1 MITVV
6 MPSFYSAKLV
16 KERILEIGN
25 DTQIL
30 IVENSK
36 DMNLKTDL
44 EKNFNNVK
52 VIIPKENMGWGKSI
66 NLGIKNSKTEMV
78 FITQP
83 DVKLI
88 KNCIQKLKECILT
101 FNDFAILTPVDENNE
116 IYQNYENLKFN
127 SSVIDNNKFQL
138 KEVDYVDLTWLIN
151 KSKFVEKDLWDE
163 KIFLYFEAKDFSK
176 RVKDSYKK
184 IFIAETIN
192 TYHIGSA
199 SHDPKFEYFNKLNR
213 SWHYNWSKHY
223 FNKKHHGIIF
233 AYKKSFG
240 QLSRLILK
248 FLGAAFFLKFL
259 RSKFILVEI
268 YGLLSSML
276 CLPSFYRPYKNIK

>member
-1 MITVV
+1 MLTVV
-6 MPSFYSAKLV
+6 IPSFYSSKLV
-16 KERILEIGN
+16 EERIHEIN
-25 DTQIL
+25 KNVPI
-30 IVENSK
+30 IIIENSRDQDFK
-36 DMNLKTDL
+36 KKIERTFD
-44 EKNFNNVK
+44 NVR
-52 VIIPKENMGWGKSI
+52 VIIPDE
-66 NLGIKNSKTEMV
+66 NLGFGKALNLGYKEAKTKMV
-78 FITQP
+78 FFTQP

-88 KNCIQKLKECILT
+88 ENCIDKLIECVKE
-101 FNDFAILTPVDENNE
+101 FKDFAIITPNDTYNE
-116 IYQNYENLKFN
+116 IFTNYE
-127 SSVIDNNKFQL
+127 VYNKYEDTKNQNQFLL
-138 KEVDYVDLTWLIN
+138 KEVDYVDITWLVN
-151 KSKFVEKDLWDE
+151 KDNFDADDIWDE

-184 IFIAETIN
+184 IFIAEKIN

-240 QLSRLILK
+240 QLSRLIFK
-248 FLGAAFFLKFL
+248 FLGAAFSLKFL
-259 RSKFILVEI
+259 RSKLILIEI

>member
-1 MITVV
+1 MLTVV
-6 MPSFYSAKLV
+6 IPSFYSSKLV
-16 KERILEIGN
+16 EERIHEIN
-25 DTQIL
+25 NNVPI
-30 IVENSK
+30 IIIENSRDQDFK
-36 DMNLKTDL
+36 KKIEKTFD
-44 EKNFNNVK
+44 NVR
-52 VIIPKENMGWGKSI
+52 VIIPDK
-66 NLGIKNSKTEMV
+66 NLGFGKALNLGYKEAKTKMV
-78 FITQP
+78 FFTQP

-88 KNCIQKLKECILT
+88 ENCIDKLIECVKE
-101 FNDFAILTPVDENNE
+101 FKDFAIITPNDTNNE
-116 IYQNYENLKFN
+116 IFTNYE
-127 SSVIDNNKFQL
+127 VYNKYEDTKNQNQFLL
-138 KEVDYVDLTWLIN
+138 KEVDYVDITWLVN
-151 KSKFVEKDLWDE
+151 KDNFDADDIWDE

-184 IFIAETIN
+184 IFIAEKIN

-240 QLSRLILK
+240 QLSRLIFK
-248 FLGAAFFLKFL
+248 FFSAFLFLKFL
-259 RSKFILVEI
+259 KSKYVIVEM

-276 CLPSFYRPYKNIK
+276 CLSSFYRPYKNIK

>member
-6 MPSFYSAKLV
+6 MPSFYSATLV

-30 IVENSK
+30 IIENSK
-36 DMNLKTDL
+36 DMNLKTEL

-52 VIIPKENMGWGKSI
+52 VIIPEENMGWGKAI

-127 SSVIDNNKFQL
+127 SSVIDNNNFQL

-151 KSKFVEKDLWDE
+151 KSKFAEKDLWDE

-176 RVKDSYKK
+176 RVKDSHNK
-184 IFIAETIN
+184 IFIAEKIN

-199 SHDPKFEYFNKLNR
+199 SHDPKFEHFSKLNR

-223 FNKKHHGIIF
+223 YNKKHHGVFF

-240 QLSRLILK
+240 LLLKLIFK
-248 FLGAAFFLKFL
+248 FLSAGFFLKFL

-276 CLPSFYRPYKNIK
+276 CLSSFYRPYKKIK

>member
-1 MITVV
+1 MLTVV
-6 MPSFYSAKLV
+6 IPSFYSSKLV
-16 KERILEIGN
+16 EERIHEIN
-25 DTQIL
+25 NNVPI
-30 IVENSK
+30 IIIENSRDQDFK
-36 DMNLKTDL
+36 KKIERTFD
-44 EKNFNNVK
+44 NVR
-52 VIIPKENMGWGKSI
+52 VIIPDE
-66 NLGIKNSKTEMV
+66 NLGFGKAFNLGYKEAKTKMV
-78 FITQP
+78 FFTQP

-88 KNCIQKLKECILT
+88 ENCIDKLIECVKE
-101 FNDFAILTPVDENNE
+101 FKDFAIITPNDTNNE
-116 IYQNYENLKFN
+116 IFTNYE
-127 SSVIDNNKFQL
+127 VYNKYEDTKNQNQFLL
-138 KEVDYVDLTWLIN
+138 KEVDYVDITWLVN
-151 KSKFVEKDLWDE
+151 KDNFDADDIWDE

-184 IFIAETIN
+184 IFIAEKIN

-240 QLSRLILK
+240 QLSRLIFK